1 MHLVNRGNSRFLR
14 WLLPALTGLLFLV
27 VWTAVKHGFDQPDY
41 KLPTPWRIAQAAWEE
56 RALLGPAVLTT
67 MSGAVLGFVSAA
79 IAGAAIAIVLASSKW
94 IRTAFYPHVLI
105 VQMIPVIVLAPL
117 FFLWIGSGTQ
127 SVALVTFLI
136 SFFPVV
142 ANTTQG
148 LISTDR
154 NLVDL
159 FKMSG
164 ASLFQEFFLLRIPY
178 ALPYYLTGLRIAASL
193 AMIGA
198 ITGELFL
205 GSAAGGSGG
214 LGFLVVVYFGQVL
227 TPAVLAAGFLAC
239 LCGFIFVGSVQLL
252 SWLLLRKWHESYEQ
266 GDR

>member
-1 MHLVNRGNSRFLR
+1 MNRESSGGLK
-14 WLLPALTGLLFLV
+14 WLLPLLTGFLFLG
-27 VWTAVKHGFDQPDY
+27 VWTAVKHGFGQPDY
-41 KLPTPWRIAQAAWEE
+41 MLPSPARIAEALWEE
-56 RALLGPAVLTT
+56 RALLGPAMLAT
-67 MSGAVLGFVSAA
+67 MAGAVLGFLSAA
-79 IAGAAIAIVLASSKW
+79 LAGAGIAVLLASSKW

-117 FFLWIGSGTQ
+117 FFMWFGSGILP
-127 SVALVTFLI
+127 VGFVTFLI

-164 ASLFQEFFLLRIPY
+164 ASLKQEFFLLRIPY
-178 ALPYYLTGLRIAASL
+178 ALPYYMTGLRIAASL

-205 GSAAGGSGG
+205 GSSAGGSGG
-214 LGFLVVVYFGQVL
+214 LGFLVRVYFGQVL
-227 TPAVLAAGFLAC
+227 TAAVLAAGFLAC
-239 LCGFIFVGSVQLL
+239 ICGFLFVGSVQILN
-252 SWLLLRKWHESYEQ
+252 WLLLRRWHESFDQ
-266 GDR
+266 PDR

>member
-1 MHLVNRGNSRFLR
+1 MNRKPSGILR
-14 WLLPALTGLLFLV
+14 WLLPVFTGFLFLV
-27 VWTAVKHGFDQPDY
+27 VWALVKHAFDQPDY
-41 KLPTPWRIAQAAWEE
+41 KLPTPWRIAEAGWEE
-56 RALLGPAVLTT
+56 RALLGPAMLTT
-67 MSGAVLGFVSAA
+67 MAGAVLGFVSAA
-79 IAGAAIAIVLASSKW
+79 LAGAVIAIILASSKW

-117 FFLWIGSGTQ
+117 FFMWFGSGIL
-127 SVALVTFLI
+127 SVAFVTFLI

-142 ANTTQG
+142 ANATQG
-148 LISTDR
+148 LVSTDR

-164 ASLFQEFFLLRIPY
+164 ASLRQEFFLLRIPY

-205 GSAAGGSGG
+205 GSSAGGSGG
-214 LGFLVVVYFGQVL
+214 LGFLVRVYFGQVL

-239 LCGFIFVGSVQLL
+239 VCGFLFVGSVQILN
-252 SWLLLRKWHESYEQ
+252 WLLLRKWHESFDQ